1 MDESETPPEGSGWDR
16 RRTIGAIVGG
26 VIVAGVIALLIVG
39 LANKDIGTSIQDS
52 LDEGQR
58 PPAPNAT
65 LPVLLEADGIG
76 PEGSKVSLESL
87 RGKVVVLNFW
97 ASWCQPCESEAP
109 VLDEVANHYRDR
121 GREDVVVLGIDV
133 QDLREEAMSFAS
145 DNGITYAS
153 LRDGEDTVKNAYQVP
168 ALPETFV
175 IDPEGR
181 IALKVI
187 GQVTAPAQLTNAI
200 DQILPQ

>member
-1 MDESETPPEGSGWDR
+1 
-16 RRTIGAIVGG
+16 
-26 VIVAGVIALLIVG
+26 
-39 LANKDIGTSIQDS
+39 
-52 LDEGQR
+52 
-58 PPAPNAT
+58 
-65 LPVLLEADGIG
+65 VLLEADGIG

-133 QDLREEAMSFAS
+133 QDLREEALSFAS